1 MARARSILLVAVA
14 YALAAT
20 LGFTLSFHVKQVTA
34 VWPPTGI
41 ALAALVLGGSRL
53 WPGVFLGALVSNALT
68 GEPIYT
74 AAAIAIGNTLGPLA
88 GAEML
93 RRLDFDRNFGR
104 VRDVLVFML
113 FGSMLAMTIT
123 ATNGV
128 LQLALAHIAPW
139 SSYGHLWALWWTGD
153 ASGVLLVAPPILAW
167 SNRRR
172 LANVEGEAQPLE
184 LIALAVL
191 TAVFSAVEFMSHAVL
206 PFPLYPFAVW
216 SALRAGIRFTTGL
229 IIAVV
234 VFALY
239 ATTRGLGPFAVA
251 TFEHRITAFVVY
263 VAILAI
269 TALVLCALTSER
281 RNALAQMRAAERRF
295 QVLAETLPQMV
306 WTADASGAIDW
317 INQRWERFTNVR
329 DTLGIPDWQSLVARG
344 EAFEREILLR
354 GDDGV
359 SRWYLVRGEPMHD
372 AKGRIVRWYGTHTD
386 IDDQRRA
393 LENSSRI
400 ATTLQSAF
408 LPESLPQHPRL
419 RFDALYMTA
428 NDEVLIGGDWYDA
441 FALSDGRVVVSIGD
455 VMGHGLNAAVGAG
468 RIRQS
473 IVAAALD
480 EDDPAKIL
488 AKVNRLVAFQDSTV
502 ATAIVAILDPDA
514 QTLAYASAGHPAPIV
529 AGSQTAAYAL
539 PHGSLPL
546 GVASVSEYRTM
557 IVHLESEAI
566 VVLYTDGM
574 TEFARDID
582 GGERALLAA
591 VERIAR
597 EATQAPASAIR
608 RLVLGN
614 DAPADDAVLL
624 VLRLVESDDA
634 PSGPRTRR
642 AWSFHSSSAQS
653 AHTARHELMDF
664 IRALADPDND
674 LFTTELILGEM
685 LANTVA
691 HAPGL
696 VNVEIDWTG
705 TAPVVVV
712 ADTGPGIDRFAAR
725 LPDDALDENGR
736 GLFLVQSLARDV
748 VIESSASYGTKMTVT
763 LPLVRSLASSTR

>member
-1 MARARSILLVAVA
+1 VAVA

-20 LGFTLSFHVKQVTA
+20 LGFTLSFHVRQVTA

-53 WPGVFLGALVSNALT
+53 WPGVFLGALISNALT

-74 AAAIAIGNTLGPLA
+74 AAAIAVGNTLGPLA

-93 RRLDFDRNFGR
+93 KRLHFDHNFGR
-104 VRDVLVFML
+104 VRDVLVFMV
-113 FGSMLAMTIT
+113 FGSVLAMTIT

-139 SSYGHLWALWWTGD
+139 SDYGHLWALWWTGD

-167 SNRRR
+167 SNRSRFS
-172 LANVEGEAQPLE
+172 LVEGEAGPLE
-184 LIALAVL
+184 LIALTVL
-191 TAVFSAVEFMSHAVL
+191 TAVFSVVEFTSHAVL

-216 SALRAGIRFTTGL
+216 SALRAGIRFTTAL
-229 IIAVV
+229 TLSVV
-234 VFALY
+234 IFALY

-251 TFEHRITAFVVY
+251 SFEHRITAFVVY

-269 TALVLCALTSER
+269 TALVLCALTAER

-306 WTADASGAIDW
+306 WTADASGSIDW
-317 INQRWERFTNVR
+317 INQRWEGFSNVR
-329 DTLGIPDWQSLVARG
+329 ETLGIPDWQSLAQRG
-344 EAFEREILLR
+344 KAFEREVLLR

-372 AKGRIVRWYGTHTD
+372 AKGRILRWYGTHTD

-393 LENSSRI
+393 LETSSRI

-408 LPESLPQHPRL
+408 LPESLPQHPRV

-441 FALSDGRVVVSIGD
+441 FTLADGRVAVSIGD
-455 VMGHGLNAAVGAG
+455 VMGHGLNAAIGAG

-480 EDDPAKIL
+480 DDDPARIL
-488 AKVNRLVAFQDSTV
+488 TKVNRLVSFQDSTV
-502 ATAIVAILDPDA
+502 ATAIVAILDPKA

-529 AGSQTAAYAL
+529 AASQTAAYAL

-546 GVASVSEYRTM
+546 GVASASEYRTM
-557 IVHLESEAI
+557 VANLESDAI

-591 VERIAR
+591 VERVAR
-597 EATQAPASAIR
+597 EPVEAPAGAIR

-614 DAPADDAVLL
+614 DAPSDDAVLL
-624 VLRLVESDDA
+624 VLCLIADDDA
-634 PSGPRTRR
+634 PVRPRMRR

-653 AHTARHELMDF
+653 AHSARHELMDF
-664 IRALADPDND
+664 IRALAEPDND
-674 LFTTELILGEM
+674 LFTTELILGEL
-685 LANTVA
+685 LANTVQ

-696 VNVEIDWTG
+696 VSVEIDWNDA
-705 TAPVVVV
+705 APVVVV
-712 ADTGPGIDRFAAR
+712 SDTGPGIDRFAAR
-725 LPDDALDENGR
+725 LPDEELDENGR
-736 GLFLVQSLARDV
+736 GLFLVQSLAREV

-763 LPLVRSLASSTR
+763 LPLVRSLVSSSR